1 MSSSVP
7 TDTSTKQLPHLR
19 LKCRKT
25 GRDRWSG
32 SLLYISCLQRMSEIT
47 SLKSLQND
55 FLSMR
60 WRRTI
65 TIDILKWMGKI
76 QEASALHK
84 NYRQLKIHSGRNSL
98 HQESTPITYP
108 VLNDHHWK
116 HHTSH
121 TQKKYIYVFMNI
133 YAWTYVYV
141 ITMNKNGGHKL
152 DREMGGLIGRFGG
165 RKRRKTWCNCILISK
180 KIKERHLRWL
190 FKRW

>member
-7 TDTSTKQLPHLR
+7 MDTSIKQLPHLR

-32 SLLYISCLQRMSEIT
+32 SLLYISCLQRMSEVT
-47 SLKSLQND
+47 PLKSLQND

-84 NYRQLKIHSGRNSL
+84 SYRQLKIHSGRNSL

-121 TQKKYIYVFMNI
+121 TLTEKVYLCIYEYICLNI
-133 YAWTYVYV
+133 CVCD
-141 ITMNKNGGHKL
+141 NDEQKNGGHKF
-152 DREMGGLIGRFGG
+152 DREMRGLIGRFGG
-165 RKRRKTWCNCILISK
+165 RKRRKTWCNYILFSK
-180 KIKERHLRWL
+180 K
-190 FKRW
+190 